1 MAAKHQNGKRN
12 GGRNV
17 YVEKRNGHTLTFD
30 IDRAYE
36 VFTIGVKARDERTG
50 VFAYDFLY
58 PEALLPPFIEPRSKE
73 NAMYWFLSVFWD
85 YNTNSAR
92 LYRDFY
98 FLTSF
103 HPEILDAEQFR
114 ARGPRRNRNLIKKF
128 LSHPNARPG
137 AVYLDSAIETLLE
150 EYDGNPLN
158 IVNDIGDINEVRDRI
173 VQIKNFQ
180 EKKANLLLLYYVK
193 YGLTT
198 FNNPYEH
205 CVAVDIHKV
214 RVPANLKIMDVE
226 PRTKIKDKVGIDFA
240 NNAFKALFK
249 AHPDLN
255 ASKVDDLLWVV
266 GAKLCVKELKG
277 KKNNPKWARCLR
289 DCPVEPYCER
299 VIGADYGKT
308 FDFDVDQ
315 RPDFNV
321 LFNSGDLHIPSHQ
334 EKKGQWYEDFSF
346 EPRVIPSKFSKRKL
360 KEILDSKPIYLQPVS
375 DFTTS
380 Q

>member
-1 MAAKHQNGKRN
+1 MAKKARRQNGKRN
-12 GGRNV
+12 GKGSV

-30 IDRAYE
+30 LDRAYE
-36 VFTIGVKARDERTG
+36 VFTIGVRARDERTG
-50 VFAYDFLY
+50 VFAYDYLY
-58 PEALLPPFIEPRSKE
+58 PEALLPSFIEPKSQE

-92 LYRDFY
+92 LYRDYY
-98 FLTSF
+98 FLVSF
-103 HPEILDAEQFR
+103 YPEILDAKQLRE
-114 ARGPRRNRNLIKKF
+114 RGPVRNRNLFKKF
-128 LSHPNARPG
+128 LSHPNAKPG
-137 AVYLDSAIETLLE
+137 AIYLDSALETLIE

-158 IVNDIGDINEVRDRI
+158 IVNDIEDINEARDRI
-173 VQIKNFQ
+173 VKFKNFQ

-198 FNNPYEH
+198 FSNPYEH

-214 RVPANLKIMDVE
+214 RVPANLMVMDVQ
-226 PRTKIKDKVGIDFA
+226 PRASISDKTGIEFA
-240 NNAFKALFK
+240 NNAFKVLLK

-277 KKNNPKWARCLR
+277 KKNNPKWSRCLT
-289 DCPVEPYCER
+289 DCPVEPYCGR

-315 RPDFNV
+315 KPDSGV
-321 LFNSGDLHIPSHQ
+321 LFGSGSLAIPTHE
-334 EKKGQWYEDFSF
+334 EKRGKWYED
-346 EPRVIPSKFSKRKL
+346 
-360 KEILDSKPIYLQPVS
+360 
-375 DFTTS
+375 
-380 Q
+380 